1 MLSIEREFVRTERPL
16 YSHLV
21 ALLEN
26 AISRG
31 ELPSGLQEMAHRW
44 RSGRMADLG
53 FADPWEALEVYRELD
68 PAAIGPVMRR
78 AR

>member
-21 ALLEN
+21 SLLEG

-31 ELPSGLQEMAHRW
+31 EI
-44 RSGRMADLG
+44 RSY
-53 FADPWEALEVYRELD
+53 EV
-68 PAAIGPVMRR
+68 PVTTR
-78 AR
+78 